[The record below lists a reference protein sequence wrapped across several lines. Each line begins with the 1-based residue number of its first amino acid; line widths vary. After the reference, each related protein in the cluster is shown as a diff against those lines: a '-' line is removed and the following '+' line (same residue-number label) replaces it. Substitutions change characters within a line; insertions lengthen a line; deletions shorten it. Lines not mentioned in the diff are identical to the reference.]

1 MAGRQLGR
9 LAAKLLGS
17 TNPSSVR
24 DRATEFAR
32 TLKQQ
37 YEAGLRGESEPDDAD
52 TTESAVDDVAEAMR
66 GVDWASVR
74 QATAKGTSEAAERM
88 RAMASQVDWDK
99 VQPVAAQVSSALIAA
114 VASGQIPVGGPLGGR
129 VLRTIMNDHG
139 LAQRVAGSLARTP
152 QAMPD
157 FRDDIAGGDSRP
169 DPGAQQGQS
178 T

>member
-17 TNPSSVR
+17 ANPSSAR
-24 DRATEFAR
+24 ERAAEFAR
-32 TLKQQ
+32 TLKEQ
-37 YEAGLRGESEPDDAD
+37 YEAGLRGEPDAPDPGSVEADA
-52 TTESAVDDVAEAMR
+52 DDVAEAMR

-88 RAMASQVDWDK
+88 RAMASQVDWEK

-139 LAQRVAGSLARTP
+139 LAQRVAGSLAPTP

-157 FRDDIAGGDSRP
+157 FRADVEGGTHSTPP
-169 DPGAQQGQS
+169 DATKG
-178 T
+178 

>member
-17 TNPSSVR
+17 ANPSSVR
-24 DRATEFAR
+24 ERAAEFAR

-37 YEAGLRGESEPDDAD
+37 YEAGLRGEPEPDDTDPA
-52 TTESAVDDVAEAMR
+52 AADDVAEAMR
-66 GVDWASVR
+66 GVDWAAVR
-74 QATAKGTSEAAERM
+74 QATSKGTSEAAERM
-88 RAMASQVDWDK
+88 KAMATQVDWQK

-139 LAQRVAGSLARTP
+139 LAQRVASSLAPTP

-157 FRDDIAGGDSRP
+157 FRAVIDTTGND
-169 DPGAQQGQS
+169 

>member
-9 LAAKLLGS
+9 LAAKFLGS
-17 TNPSSVR
+17 ANPSSVR
-24 DRATEFAR
+24 ERAAEFAR

-37 YEAGLRGESEPDDAD
+37 YEAGLRGEPDADDAAATD
-52 TTESAVDDVAEAMR
+52 QTVDDVAEAMR

-88 RAMASQVDWDK
+88 RAMAAQVDWEK

-114 VASGQIPVGGPLGGR
+114 VASGKIPVGGPLGGR
-129 VLRTIMNDHG
+129 VLRTIMNDHD

-157 FRDDIAGGDSRP
+157 FRDDIAARGATP
-169 DPGAQQGQS
+169 APGEQPGQS